1 MAQRCGFRN
10 RAFTTRELTELQRTH
25 IRLLAVK
32 AHLVE
37 RKEYQEMS
45 ALFPTFLSLGQR
57 LKRLLASDVKT
68 IWQVLEDTQQE
79 NDFQVVAPYL
89 YW

>member
-1 MAQRCGFRN
+1 MGFDAWKDEPHDSLEDAFPDIEIDLENYYQR
-10 RAFTTRELTELQRTH
+10 E
-25 IRLLAVK
+25 K
-32 AHLVE
+32 
-37 RKEYQEMS
+37 EMS
-45 ALFPTFLSLGQR
+45 ALFPSFLSLGQR

>member
-1 MAQRCGFRN
+1 MGFDAWKDEPHDSLEDAFPDIEIDLENYYQR
-10 RAFTTRELTELQRTH
+10 E
-25 IRLLAVK
+25 K
-32 AHLVE
+32 
-37 RKEYQEMS
+37 EMS

-68 IWQVLEDTQQE
+68 IWQRLDTFEQED
-79 NDFQVVAPYL
+79 DFQLVTPYL